1 MLCYILN
8 SFRFITPVEDGPLSS
23 KDKLSVL
30 FVKMCSVHAHSSK
43 RSARTL
49 PRRHYCHQHLKFYSL
64 TPHCLLQI
72 ISAAELEEKDSV
84 KAMHIRSTVFPD
96 WELTMFLLFQLSP
109 NAYSNS
115 GCHPYSGITDCFYN
129 KQSASHFVSCYVE
142 ATAHVRMKKKR
153 ERICEEFWR
162 GLETLSYCSS

>member
-1 MLCYILN
+1 M
-8 SFRFITPVEDGPLSS
+8 
-23 KDKLSVL
+23 
-30 FVKMCSVHAHSSK
+30 
-43 RSARTL
+43 
-49 PRRHYCHQHLKFYSL
+49 
-64 TPHCLLQI
+64 
-72 ISAAELEEKDSV
+72 

-153 ERICEEFWR
+153 ERICEEF
-162 GLETLSYCSS
+162 